1 MSSQKGFT
9 LIELMVV
16 VAIVGI
22 LAVIA
27 IPSYQGYTARAQS
40 SEALTAMSP
49 LMLRVIEGVHSG
61 KTLAELNSNQM
72 AFPSPEAHATH
83 LISQVEVVQGGGR
96 AQFSDR
102 ATGVLEGNWLVMAP
116 YASTQGNIMWH
127 CSYSNAQG
135 YQYVPELCRNA
146 P

>member
-1 MSSQKGFT
+1 MPIQKGFT
-9 LIELMVV
+9 LIELMIVI
-16 VAIVGI
+16 AIVGI
-22 LAVIA
+22 LAAIA

-49 LMLRVIEGVHSG
+49 LMLRVIEGIHSG

-72 AFPSPEAHATH
+72 AFPPPEAQATH
-83 LISQVEVVQGGGR
+83 LISQVEVVQGVVR
-96 AQFSDR
+96 AQFSDQ
-102 ATGVLEGNWLVMAP
+102 ATGVLVGNWLVMAP
-116 YASTQGNIMWH
+116 TQSAQGNIQWH

-135 YQYVPELCRNA
+135 YQYVPQLCRNA